1 MRCRFSSLEEQ
12 EYRRR
17 ADTIIAQLT
26 QADVALAAR
35 VPELEAAKSY
45 EDGSEGAAEGQAV
58 PITHRTDEPRSS
70 GKPWWRRLF
79 DG

>member
-58 PITHRTDEPRSS
+58 PITHRTDEPCSS
-70 GKPWWRRLF
+70 GKPW
-79 DG
+79 